1 MEEKKVMPADN
12 NEERI
17 TTNEVDNCISSDAEN
32 SEKMVEKITRIKVKK
47 FFKNIF
53 VLIVIAIAIFCALL
67 ALDKYKNV
75 FEGKVIN
82 LISFKKDNDVDSKEY
97 SDEEKAVKVARAKFK
112 ELGENVDDTELEVLK
127 ITRKGNYYYFI
138 SSKENTVEISAD
150 TFEVKRI
157 NSVPVEEY
165 TKW

>member
-1 MEEKKVMPADN
+1 MDEKKVMPAND
-12 NEERI
+12 NEEKS
-17 TTNEVDNCISSDAEN
+17 TTNEVDNCISNEAEK
-32 SEKMVEKITRIKVKK
+32 SEERIEKITHIKVKK

-75 FEGKVIN
+75 FDGKVIN
-82 LISFKKDNDVDSKEY
+82 LISFKKDNDSDSKEY
-97 SDEEKAVKVARAKFK
+97 SDEEKAVRVARDKFK
-112 ELGENVDDTELEVLK
+112 ELGENVDNTELEVLK

-165 TKW
+165 TK

>member
-1 MEEKKVMPADN
+1 MEEKKVMPENNDENVTTDVVDN
-12 NEERI
+12 NVS
-17 TTNEVDNCISSDAEN
+17 TN
-32 SEKMVEKITRIKVKK
+32 VEDSQARMKKINQIKKK
-47 FFKNIF
+47 KIIKS
-53 VLIVIAIAIFCALL
+53 VLIILVVAIAIVCALL

-75 FEGKVIN
+75 FDGKVIN
-82 LISFKKDNDVDSKEY
+82 LISMKKVDGDVDSQEY
-97 SDEEKAVKVARAKFK
+97 SDEKKAVKVARAKFK
-112 ELGENVDDTELEVLK
+112 ELGENTDNIELEVLK
-127 ITRKGNYYYFI
+127 ITRKGNLYYFI

>member
-1 MEEKKVMPADN
+1 MEEKKVMPENNDENVTTDVVDN
-12 NEERI
+12 NVS
-17 TTNEVDNCISSDAEN
+17 TN
-32 SEKMVEKITRIKVKK
+32 VEDSQARMKKIIKS
-47 FFKNIF
+47 
-53 VLIVIAIAIFCALL
+53 VLIILVVAIAIVCALL

-75 FEGKVIN
+75 FDGKVIN
-82 LISFKKDNDVDSKEY
+82 LISMKKVDGDVDSQEY
-97 SDEEKAVKVARAKFK
+97 SDEKKAVKVARAKFK
-112 ELGENVDDTELEVLK
+112 ELGENTDNIELEVLK
-127 ITRKGNYYYFI
+127 ITRKGNLYYFI

>member
-12 NEERI
+12 NEEKI

-32 SEKMVEKITRIKVKK
+32 SEERVKKITRIKVKK

-75 FEGKVIN
+75 FEGKALQSKPEELLSN
-82 LISFKKDNDVDSKEY
+82 YECLTAEECLKK
-97 SDEEKAVKVARAKFK
+97 
-112 ELGENVDDTELEVLK
+112 L
-127 ITRKGNYYYFI
+127 
-138 SSKENTVEISAD
+138 
-150 TFEVKRI
+150 
-157 NSVPVEEY
+157 
-165 TKW
+165 

>member
-1 MEEKKVMPADN
+1 MDEKKVMPAND
-12 NEERI
+12 NEEKS
-17 TTNEVDNCISSDAEN
+17 TTNEVDNCISNEAEK
-32 SEKMVEKITRIKVKK
+32 SEERIEKITHIKVKK

-75 FEGKVIN
+75 FDGKVIN
-82 LISFKKDNDVDSKEY
+82 FISFKKDNDSDSKEY
-97 SDEEKAVKVARAKFK
+97 SDEEKAVKVARDKFK
-112 ELGENVDDTELEVLK
+112 ELGENVDNTELEVLK

-165 TKW
+165 TK